1 LPESTEERITKI
13 NELRTK
19 YESIRDKYNR
29 DPRDEDHKQKK
40 TDNPLSQEETV
51 IIITN

>member
-1 LPESTEERITKI
+1 MTKI

-19 YESIRDKYNR
+19 YESIRQKYNR
-29 DPRDEDHKQKK
+29 DPRDEDQKQKK

-51 IIITN
+51 IIMN

>member
-1 LPESTEERITKI
+1 LPESAEERITKI

-19 YESIRDKYNR
+19 YESIRHKYNR

-40 TDNPLSQEETV
+40 ADNPLSQEETV
-51 IIITN
+51 IIIMN